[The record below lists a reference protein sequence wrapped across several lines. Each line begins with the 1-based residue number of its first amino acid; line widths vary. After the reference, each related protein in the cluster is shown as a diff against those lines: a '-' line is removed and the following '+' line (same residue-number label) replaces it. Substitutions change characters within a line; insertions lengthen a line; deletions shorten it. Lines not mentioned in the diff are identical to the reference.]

1 MEKGQMRVEVNVSVS
16 KDDKWGTKTEVKNI
30 NSFKAAE
37 KAIDYEI
44 ERQIELLEKGEKI
57 IQETRG

>member
-1 MEKGQMRVEVNVSVS
+1 
-16 KDDKWGTKTEVKNI
+16 VKNI

-44 ERQIELLEKGEKI
+44 ERQIELLEQGEKI
-57 IQETRG
+57 LQETMG